1 MAELVAVRVTE
12 DDLSKGSSTTGV
24 VDDVLHDTTDV
35 SMALAVVEGSEFGG
49 VLLGNCVSISV
60 LYRIVRDW
68 REYRADLSQP
78 GVGGCSR
85 C

>member
-35 SMALAVVEGSEFGG
+35 SMALTVVEGSEFGG
-49 VLLGNCVSISV
+49 VLLGNCVSICAIPDC
-60 LYRIVRDW
+60 LRPEGI
-68 REYRADLSQP
+68 
-78 GVGGCSR
+78 
-85 C
+85 